1 MSCPENMGF
10 GAGLLQPLL
19 CGQGSGSS
27 SLPCD
32 TVAEKKGRFLG
43 KMARIFGQAMGLR
56 KKKIQL
62 FVKKSLPRRG
72 DCCRYLSR
80 AEVVELVDTLGSGS
94 SSRKGVGVRVSP
106 SAPSESNGLESKRVP
121 AFFCARPSCLRKD
134 GKGGLNIQGASWGA
148 EYCAGPCG
156 LTYLPFLS
164 KSQVCQ
170 ARRHAFWVPS
180 RRFITS
186 SSMAFGKGP

>member
-1 MSCPENMGF
+1 M
-10 GAGLLQPLL
+10 QPLL

-32 TVAEKKGRFLG
+32 TVAEKKGDFWAKWPGFSDRLWAFV
-43 KMARIFGQAMGLR
+43 
-56 KKKIQL
+56 KKIQL